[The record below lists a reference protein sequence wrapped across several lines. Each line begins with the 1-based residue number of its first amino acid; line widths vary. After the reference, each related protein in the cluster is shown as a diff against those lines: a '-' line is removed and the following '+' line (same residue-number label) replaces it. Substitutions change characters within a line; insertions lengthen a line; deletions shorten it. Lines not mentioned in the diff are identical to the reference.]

1 MNFGRDDT
9 EPLIIARFIPCFL
22 PYKSTYRDMK
32 MKAGS
37 FIHHSQLT
45 IHNLHSR
52 TMFYDSLILGKTICP
67 NSLLGNI
74 LDELTFADN
83 FTFYGE
89 KNERND
95 RTKWS

>member
-1 MNFGRDDT
+1 M
-9 EPLIIARFIPCFL
+9 
-22 PYKSTYRDMK
+22 
-32 MKAGS
+32 
-37 FIHHSQLT
+37 
-45 IHNLHSR
+45 
-52 TMFYDSLILGKTICP
+52 MFHASLVLGKTICP

-95 RTKWS
+95 RTKYS